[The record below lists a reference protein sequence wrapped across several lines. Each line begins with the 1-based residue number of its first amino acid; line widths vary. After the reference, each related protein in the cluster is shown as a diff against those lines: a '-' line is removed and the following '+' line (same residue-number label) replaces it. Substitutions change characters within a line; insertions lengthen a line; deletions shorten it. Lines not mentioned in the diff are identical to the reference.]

1 MILLAIASMPTS
13 NEGTTEFPD
22 HLRFWNKNVKRV
34 FVECRWN
41 FSAAKSQQTNS
52 KLEQIEFKVSAYL
65 FKFIDQWAARNV
77 ARAPNFL
84 F

>member
-1 MILLAIASMPTS
+1 M
-13 NEGTTEFPD
+13 
-22 HLRFWNKNVKRV
+22 
-34 FVECRWN
+34 FVERRWN
-41 FSAAKSQQTNS
+41 FIAAKRQQTNS

-77 ARAPNFL
+77 AGGPNFL